1 MKIFDKEFAFSGL
14 NANDIERLE
23 RAKAKLDEAEAA
35 ELQRTAQQPGMSYAE
50 GLRGQCRIIEAF
62 IDDVLGE
69 GAAASLG
76 LDGNDLGKAMTVMIE
91 LTRAANLEKRQFDPR
106 FLSQQLNR
114 EQRRS
119 AKRRHRH
126 G

>member
-23 RAKAKLDEAEAA
+23 QAKAKLDEAEAA
-35 ELQRTAQQPGMSYAE
+35 ERQRTEQQPSMSYAE

-62 IDDVLGE
+62 INDVLGE

-76 LDGNDLGKAMTVMIE
+76 LDGNDLGKALTVMTE
-91 LTRAANLEKRQFDPR
+91 LTRAANLEKQQFDPR

-114 EQRRS
+114 GQRRS
-119 AKRRHRH
+119 AKHRHRH